1 MRAILIAALLAVLA
15 ACASTTSMSPQEQAP
30 AGVEDRS
37 PGQPGAQSQAVGGKE
52 VSGVDL
58 TGQQQGGAAAAA
70 KSALTDP
77 SNILSKRSIYY
88 DFDQYDIK
96 DEYKP
101 LIEAHAEY
109 LRSHPDAKVLIQ
121 GNTDERGSREYNVA
135 LGQRRAEGVKRM
147 LLLLGA
153 REDQVEAVSLGEEK
167 PKALGT
173 TEEAY
178 AQNRR
183 CDILYKGEY

>member
-15 ACASTTSMSPQEQAP
+15 ACASAPTQEQAP
-30 AGVEDRS
+30 AGVEDHSR
-37 PGQPGAQSQAVGGKE
+37 GQPGAQSQAIGSKQVTGVG
-52 VSGVDL
+52 L
-58 TGQQQGGAAAAA
+58 PGQEGGAAMGA
-70 KSALTDP
+70 KNPLTDP

-96 DEYKP
+96 DQYKP
-101 LIEAHAEY
+101 LIEAHAAY
-109 LRSHPDAKVLIQ
+109 LRDHPDAKVLIQ

>member
-1 MRAILIAALLAVLA
+1 MRVILIAALLAMLA
-15 ACASTTSMSPQEQAP
+15 GCASTATQEQQAP

-37 PGQPGAQSQAVGGKE
+37 RGATGAQSQGVESRPVTGAELAGQNGG
-52 VSGVDL
+52 G
-58 TGQQQGGAAAAA
+58 TNP
-70 KSALTDP
+70 LTDP

-88 DFDQYDIK
+88 DFDKFDVK

-101 LIEAHAEY
+101 MIEAHAAY
-109 LRSHPDAKVLIQ
+109 LRNHPDAKVLIQ

-135 LGQRRAEGVKRM
+135 LGQRRADGVKKL

-153 REDQVEAVSLGEEK
+153 KQDQVEAVSLGEEK
-167 PKALGT
+167 PKAQGT
-173 TEEAY
+173 SEEAY

>member
-1 MRAILIAALLAVLA
+1 MRGILIAALLALLS
-15 ACASTTSMSPQEQAP
+15 ACASTATQEQQPP

-37 PGQPGAQSQAVGGKE
+37 PGATGAQSQAVQGKG
-52 VSGVDL
+52 VTGVDL
-58 TGQQQGGAAAAA
+58 TGQKSGAM
-70 KSALTDP
+70 SPLTDP

-88 DFDQYDIK
+88 DFDQYEIK

-101 LIEAHAEY
+101 IIEAHAGY
-109 LRSHPDAKVLIQ
+109 LRDHPDAKVLIQ

-135 LGQRRAEGVKRM
+135 LGQRRADGVKKM

-153 REDQVEAVSLGEEK
+153 KEDQVEAVSLGEEK
-167 PKALGT
+167 PRAQGT
-173 TEEAY
+173 DEQAY

>member
-1 MRAILIAALLAVLA
+1 MRAMLIVALLAVLA
-15 ACASTTSMSPQEQAP
+15 ACASTTGQEQAP

-37 PGQPGAQSQAVGGKE
+37 PGQPGAQSQGIGGNQVK
-52 VSGVDL
+52 GVDL
-58 TGQQQGGAAAAA
+58 TGQQGGAATAA
-70 KSALTDP
+70 KSPLTDP

-101 LIEAHAEY
+101 LIEAHAAY
-109 LRSHPDAKVLIQ
+109 LRDHPDAKVLIQ

-135 LGQRRAEGVKRM
+135 LGQRRADGVKRM

-167 PKALGT
+167 PKAQGT

>member
-1 MRAILIAALLAVLA
+1 MRAILIVALLAVLA
-15 ACASTTSMSPQEQAP
+15 ACATGGGAPTQEQAP

-37 PGQPGAQSQAVGGKE
+37 LGQQGAQSQAIGSKG

-58 TGQQQGGAAAAA
+58 TGQQAGAAAAG
-70 KSALTDP
+70 KSPLTDP

-101 LIEAHAEY
+101 LIEAHATY
-109 LRSHPDAKVLIQ
+109 LRDHPDAKVLIQ

-135 LGQRRAEGVKRM
+135 LGQRRADGVKRL

-153 REDQVEAVSLGEEK
+153 SEGQVEAVSLGEEK

-173 TEEAY
+173 SEEAY

>member
-15 ACASTTSMSPQEQAP
+15 GCASTATQEQQAP

-37 PGQPGAQSQAVGGKE
+37 PGGQPGGAQSQAIESKPVT
-52 VSGVDL
+52 GVDL
-58 TGQQQGGAAAAA
+58 TGQKGAAM
-70 KSALTDP
+70 SPLTDP
-77 SNILSKRSIYY
+77 TNILSKRSIYY
-88 DFDQYDIK
+88 DFDQYQIK

-101 LIEAHAEY
+101 MIEAHAAY
-109 LRSHPDAKVLIQ
+109 LRDHPEAKVLIQ

-135 LGQRRAEGVKRM
+135 LGQRRADGVKKL

-167 PKALGT
+167 PKAQGT
-173 TEEAY
+173 SEEAY

>member
-15 ACASTTSMSPQEQAP
+15 ACASAPTSPQEQAP

-37 PGQPGAQSQAVGGKE
+37 LGQPGAESRGIGSKGVT
-52 VSGVDL
+52 GVDL
-58 TGQQQGGAAAAA
+58 TGQQGGAAAAA
-70 KSALTDP
+70 KSPLTDP

-101 LIEAHAEY
+101 LIEAHATY
-109 LRSHPDAKVLIQ
+109 LRNHPDAKVLIQ

-135 LGQRRAEGVKRM
+135 LGQRRADGVKRL

-167 PKALGT
+167 PRALGT

>member
-1 MRAILIAALLAVLA
+1 MRVILITALLAVLA
-15 ACASTTSMSPQEQAP
+15 ACASAPTQEQSP

-37 PGQPGAQSQAVGGKE
+37 PGATGAQSQGVE
-52 VSGVDL
+52 TQPVTGVDL
-58 TGQQQGGAAAAA
+58 TAQKGTAM
-70 KSALTDP
+70 SPLTDS

-96 DEYKP
+96 DQYKP
-101 LIEAHAEY
+101 MIEAHAAY
-109 LRSHPDAKVLIQ
+109 LRDHPDTKVLIQ

-135 LGQRRAEGVKRM
+135 LGQRRADGVKKL

-153 REDQVEAVSLGEEK
+153 KEDQVEAVSLGEEK
-167 PKALGT
+167 PKAQGT
-173 TEEAY
+173 SEEAY

>member
-1 MRAILIAALLAVLA
+1 MRVILIAALLAVLA
-15 ACASTTSMSPQEQAP
+15 GCASAPMSQEQPP

-37 PGQPGAQSQAVGGKE
+37 PGASGAQSQGVEGKG
-52 VSGVDL
+52 VTGVDL
-58 TGQQQGGAAAAA
+58 TGQKGGGMNP
-70 KSALTDP
+70 LTDP
-77 SNILSKRSIYY
+77 QSILSKRSIYY
-88 DFDQYDIK
+88 DFDKFDVK

-101 LIEAHAEY
+101 MIEAHAAY
-109 LRSHPDAKVLIQ
+109 LRDHPEAKVLIQ

-135 LGQRRAEGVKRM
+135 LGQRRADGVKKL

-153 REDQVEAVSLGEEK
+153 KEDQVEAVSLGEEK
-167 PKALGT
+167 PKAQGT
-173 TEEAY
+173 SEEAY

>member
-1 MRAILIAALLAVLA
+1 MRAIMIAALLAVLA
-15 ACASTTSMSPQEQAP
+15 ACASAPTQEQAP

-37 PGQPGAQSQAVGGKE
+37 PGQPGAQTQGIGGSQVT
-52 VSGVDL
+52 GVDL
-58 TGQQQGGAAAAA
+58 TGQKGGAAASR
-70 KSALTDP
+70 SALTDP

-96 DEYKP
+96 DEYRP
-101 LIEAHAEY
+101 LIEAHAAY
-109 LRSHPDAKVLIQ
+109 LRDHPDAKVLIQ

-135 LGQRRAEGVKRM
+135 LGQRRADGVKKL

-153 REDQVEAVSLGEEK
+153 KEDQVEAK
-167 PKALGT
+167 PKAQGT

>member
-1 MRAILIAALLAVLA
+1 MRVILIAALLAVLA
-15 ACASTTSMSPQEQAP
+15 GCASTGTQEQLP

-37 PGQPGAQSQAVGGKE
+37 PGATGTQSQGVESKG
-52 VSGVDL
+52 VTGVDL
-58 TGQQQGGAAAAA
+58 TGGQKGAG
-70 KSALTDP
+70 SNPLTDP
-77 SNILSKRSIYY
+77 SNVLSKRSIYY
-88 DFDQYDIK
+88 DFDKFDVK

-101 LIEAHAEY
+101 IIEAHAAY
-109 LRSHPDAKVLIQ
+109 LRDHPDTKVLIQ

-135 LGQRRAEGVKRM
+135 LGQRRADGVKKL

-153 REDQVEAVSLGEEK
+153 KEDQVEAVSLGEEK
-167 PKALGT
+167 PKAQGT
-173 TEEAY
+173 DEEAY

>member
-15 ACASTTSMSPQEQAP
+15 ACASTTAQEQAP

-37 PGQPGAQSQAVGGKE
+37 PAGQQPGAESRGIGGSQVT
-52 VSGVDL
+52 GVDL
-58 TGQQQGGAAAAA
+58 TGQQGAAAAA
-70 KSALTDP
+70 GKSPLTDP

-101 LIEAHAEY
+101 LIEAHAAY
-109 LRSHPDAKVLIQ
+109 LRDHPDAKVLIQ

-135 LGQRRAEGVKRM
+135 LGQRRADGVKKL

-153 REDQVEAVSLGEEK
+153 SEDQVEAVSLGEEK
-167 PKALGT
+167 PKAQGT

>member
-1 MRAILIAALLAVLA
+1 MRVILITALLAVLA
-15 ACASTTSMSPQEQAP
+15 GCASAPTQEQSP

-37 PGQPGAQSQAVGGKE
+37 PGATTGAQSQAVEGKG

-58 TGQQQGGAAAAA
+58 TGQKSGGMNP
-70 KSALTDP
+70 LTDP

-88 DFDQYDIK
+88 DFDKFDVK

-101 LIEAHAEY
+101 IIEAHAAY
-109 LRSHPDAKVLIQ
+109 LRDHPDAKVLIQ

-135 LGQRRAEGVKRM
+135 LGQRRADGVKKL

-153 REDQVEAVSLGEEK
+153 REEQVEAVSLGEEK
-167 PKALGT
+167 PKAQGNS
-173 TEEAY
+173 EEAY

-183 CDILYKGEY
+183 CDIRYKGEY

>member
-1 MRAILIAALLAVLA
+1 MRVILISALLALLA
-15 ACASTTSMSPQEQAP
+15 ACASAPTSQEQAP

-37 PGQPGAQSQAVGGKE
+37 VGGTGAQSQGVG
-52 VSGVDL
+52 STGV
-58 TGQQQGGAAAAA
+58 TGTELAGQKGAGGNP
-70 KSALTDP
+70 LTDP

-88 DFDQYDIK
+88 DFDKFDVK
-96 DEYKP
+96 DEYRP
-101 LIEAHAEY
+101 IIEAHAAY
-109 LRSHPDAKVLIQ
+109 LRDHPDAKVLIQ

-135 LGQRRAEGVKRM
+135 LGQRRADGVKKL

-153 REDQVEAVSLGEEK
+153 KEDQVEAVSLGEEK
-167 PKALGT
+167 PKAQGT

>member
-1 MRAILIAALLAVLA
+1 MRVILISALLALLA
-15 ACASTTSMSPQEQAP
+15 ACASTANQEQAP

-37 PGQPGAQSQAVGGKE
+37 VGATGAQSQGIGSTGVTGTELAGQKGAGGNP
-52 VSGVDL
+52 
-58 TGQQQGGAAAAA
+58 
-70 KSALTDP
+70 LTDP

-88 DFDQYDIK
+88 DFDKFDVK
-96 DEYKP
+96 DEYRP
-101 LIEAHAEY
+101 IIEAHAAY
-109 LRSHPDAKVLIQ
+109 LRDHPDAKVLIQ

-135 LGQRRAEGVKRM
+135 LGQRRADGVKKL

-153 REDQVEAVSLGEEK
+153 KEDQVEAVSLGEEK
-167 PKALGT
+167 PKAQGT

>member
-15 ACASTTSMSPQEQAP
+15 ACANAPTTSQQQAP
-30 AGVEDRS
+30 ASVEDRS
-37 PGQPGAQSQAVGGKE
+37 PGQPGAQTQGIGSNQ

-58 TGQQQGGAAAAA
+58 TAQKQGAAPAGG
-70 KSALTDP
+70 KSPLTDP
-77 SNILSKRSIYY
+77 SNILSHRSIYY
-88 DFDQYDIK
+88 DFDQYDVK
-96 DEYKP
+96 DEYRP
-101 LIEAHAEY
+101 LIEAHAAY
-109 LRSHPDAKVLIQ
+109 LRAHPDAKVLIQ

-135 LGQRRAEGVKRM
+135 LGQRRADGVKRM
-147 LLLLGA
+147 LLLLGVK
-153 REDQVEAVSLGEEK
+153 EDQVEAVSLGEEK

>member
-1 MRAILIAALLAVLA
+1 MRVIFIAALLAVLA
-15 ACASTTSMSPQEQAP
+15 ACASAPTQQEQSP

-37 PGQPGAQSQAVGGKE
+37 PGQQGAQSQSIESKPVT
-52 VSGVDL
+52 GVDL
-58 TGQQQGGAAAAA
+58 TGTGQKG
-70 KSALTDP
+70 SATSPLTDP
-77 SNILSKRSIYY
+77 TNILSKRSIYY

-101 LIEAHAEY
+101 MIEAHAAY
-109 LRSHPDAKVLIQ
+109 LRDHPGVKVLIQ

-135 LGQRRAEGVKRM
+135 LGQRRADGVKKL

-153 REDQVEAVSLGEEK
+153 KEEQVEAVSLGEEK
-167 PKALGT
+167 PKAQGT
-173 TEEAY
+173 GEEAY

>member
-1 MRAILIAALLAVLA
+1 MRVILIAALLAVLA
-15 ACASTTSMSPQEQAP
+15 ACASTATQEQSP

-37 PGQPGAQSQAVGGKE
+37 PGQPGGAQSQAVESKP

-58 TGQQQGGAAAAA
+58 TGQTGASTTA
-70 KSALTDP
+70 SALTDP
-77 SNILSKRSIYY
+77 TNILSKRSIYY
-88 DFDQYDIK
+88 DFDQYQIK

-101 LIEAHAEY
+101 MIEAHAAY
-109 LRSHPDAKVLIQ
+109 LRDHHEAKVLIQ

-135 LGQRRAEGVKRM
+135 LGQRRADGVKKL
-147 LLLLGA
+147 LLLLGVG
-153 REDQVEAVSLGEEK
+153 EDQVEAVSLGEEK
-167 PKALGT
+167 PKAEGT
-173 TEEAY
+173 SEEAY